1 MRLIRLKR
9 LSFVVTLEPKQ
20 GKDSSYCCGI
30 YPDKIRY
37 DRDDPRKPILES
49 FPYLVFGSRPLY
61 SLEKPIEWKRFVD
74 CIQDN
79 THVPLYSLEKPIEWK
94 PVSAYW
100 NQVRSKL
107 STR

>member
-61 SLEKPIEWKRFVD
+61 SLEKLIEWKRERLAIGCD
-74 CIQDN
+74 
-79 THVPLYSLEKPIEWK
+79 LAAL
-94 PVSAYW
+94 
-100 NQVRSKL
+100 L